1 MVQTF
6 RRTIRGVPRRRICGA
21 KSAEYR
27 GAESA
32 EYRGA
37 PRAGRALAAAVCAVI
52 ALAGCQRKGI
62 EELVSNELFSLSM
75 GKMEDQID
83 LFQFENAMVERVN
96 SVTMRD
102 GWFYVANGSAGKIM
116 VFSSYGDL
124 IFLLY
129 NPQTNPAP
137 TTLGPADSGTVQG
150 VSTRGFVS
158 YPFADIGH
166 VAVASDRMLYVE
178 DAVPEAKAVKDMERG
193 VTRSRSILRFD
204 RKGRQLGSLGEEGIG
219 GSPFPYVSALY
230 VTASDQLVVVCR
242 LPGSWEVF
250 WFSRE
255 GAPLYQV
262 EISSANLP
270 VKPQRGVTQA
280 LVSVLPD
287 LQSPLLYLVI
297 SSYKE
302 AGDARGATSASN
314 DAVSTRAYKLDLR
327 TQAYVPGAIEF
338 PTNPPHRTKSGLKT
352 IEIPSPPSDVLG
364 VSSGGY
370 FYLLAYTDTNLY
382 TLQIVDPAG
391 RVRAQRRVVIEDS
404 ELAFRDIHLSSTGII
419 YGLLADKS
427 KAHVSWWRSDLLLK
441 GE

>member
-1 MVQTF
+1 MPQKF
-6 RRTIRGVPRRRICGA
+6 RKRIRGVPRRSGPA
-21 KSAEYR
+21 L
-27 GAESA
+27 
-32 EYRGA
+32 
-37 PRAGRALAAAVCAVI
+37 LAAACCAAIV
-52 ALAGCQRKGI
+52 LAGCQRKGI
-62 EELVSNELFSLSM
+62 EELVSSELFSLSM

-83 LFQFENAMVERVN
+83 LFQFENAMVERAN
-96 SVTMRD
+96 SLTMRD

-137 TTLGPADSGTVQG
+137 TTLGPADVNASGAESAGYRGV
-150 VSTRGFVS
+150 VSTRGFVA
-158 YPFADIGH
+158 YPFSDIGH
-166 VAVASDRMLYVE
+166 IAVASDRTLYVE
-178 DAVPEAKAVKDMERG
+178 DAVPEAKAVKDTDRG
-193 VTRSRSILRFD
+193 VTRSRVILRFD

-230 VTASDQLVVVCR
+230 VTANDQLVVVCR
-242 LPGSWEVF
+242 LPRSWEVF
-250 WFSRE
+250 WYSRD

-262 EISSANLP
+262 EISNSNLP
-270 VKPQRGVTQA
+270 TRPERGVTQV

-287 LQSPLLYLVI
+287 LQSPLLYLII
-297 SSYKE
+297 SSYQD
-302 AGDARGATSASN
+302 AVDARSAAPASN
-314 DAVSTRAYKLDLR
+314 DAVTTQAYGLDLR
-327 TQAYVPGAIEF
+327 TQQYGPGSVEF
-338 PTNPPHRTKSGLKT
+338 PTNPPHRTKAGLKT

-364 VSSGGY
+364 VSTGGY

-382 TLQIVDPAG
+382 TLQIVDPSG

>member
-1 MVQTF
+1 MPQKF
-6 RRTIRGVPRRRICGA
+6 RKRIRGVPRRSGPA
-21 KSAEYR
+21 L
-27 GAESA
+27 
-32 EYRGA
+32 
-37 PRAGRALAAAVCAVI
+37 LAAGCCAAIV
-52 ALAGCQRKGI
+52 LAGCQRKGI
-62 EELVSNELFSLSM
+62 EELVSSELFSLSM

-83 LFQFENAMVERVN
+83 LFQFENAMVERAN
-96 SVTMRD
+96 SLTMRD

-137 TTLGPADSGTVQG
+137 TTLGPADVNASGAESAGYRGAESAGYRGV
-150 VSTRGFVS
+150 VSTRGFVA
-158 YPFADIGH
+158 YPFSDIGH
-166 VAVASDRMLYVE
+166 IAVASDRTLYVE
-178 DAVPEAKAVKDMERG
+178 DAVPEAKAVKDTDRG
-193 VTRSRSILRFD
+193 VTRSRVILRFD

-230 VTASDQLVVVCR
+230 VTANEQLVVVCR
-242 LPGSWEVF
+242 LPRSWEVF
-250 WFSRE
+250 WYSRD

-262 EISSANLP
+262 EISNSNLP
-270 VKPQRGVTQA
+270 TRPERGVTQV

-287 LQSPLLYLVI
+287 LQSPLLYLII
-297 SSYKE
+297 SSYQD
-302 AGDARGATSASN
+302 AVDARSAAPASN
-314 DAVSTRAYKLDLR
+314 DAVTTQAYELDLR
-327 TQAYVPGAIEF
+327 TQQYGPGSVQF
-338 PTNPPHRTKSGLKT
+338 PTNPPHRTKAGLKT

-364 VSSGGY
+364 VSTGGY

-382 TLQIVDPAG
+382 TLQIVDPSG

>member
-1 MVQTF
+1 MPQKF
-6 RRTIRGVPRRRICGA
+6 RKTRGVPRRVPPALLVAAC
-21 KSAEYR
+21 
-27 GAESA
+27 
-32 EYRGA
+32 
-37 PRAGRALAAAVCAVI
+37 LAAIVC
-52 ALAGCQRKGI
+52 AGCQRKGI
-62 EELVSNELFSLSM
+62 EELVNSELFSLSM

-83 LFQFENAMVERVN
+83 LFQFENAMVERSN

-129 NPQTNPAP
+129 NPQMNPAP
-137 TTLGPADSGTVQG
+137 TTLGPVDSGSTADTESAGYRGV
-150 VSTRGFVS
+150 VSTRGFVA
-158 YPFADIGH
+158 YPFTDVGH
-166 VAVASDRMLYVE
+166 VAVASDRTLYVE
-178 DAVPEAKAVKDMERG
+178 DAVPEAKAVKDTDRG
-193 VTRSRSILRFD
+193 VIRSRTILRFD

-219 GSPFPYVSALY
+219 GSPFPFVSALY
-230 VTASDQLVVVCR
+230 VTSNDQLVVVCR

-250 WFSRE
+250 WYSRD
-255 GAPLYQV
+255 GVPLYQV
-262 EISSANLP
+262 EITNGSLP
-270 VKPQRGVTQA
+270 AKPERGVTQV

-287 LQSPLLYLVI
+287 LQSPMLYLVI
-297 SSYKE
+297 SSYKD
-302 AGDARGATSASN
+302 AVDARSAAAASN
-314 DAVSTRAYKLDLR
+314 DAVTSRAYKLDLR
-327 TQAYVPGAIEF
+327 TQQYSQGFVEF

-352 IEIPSPPSDVLG
+352 IEIPSPPSDLLG

-382 TLQIVDPAG
+382 TLQIVDPSG

-404 ELAFRDIHLSSTGII
+404 ELTFRDIHLSSTGII
-419 YGLLADKS
+419 YGLLADKA

>member
-1 MVQTF
+1 MPQKF
-6 RRTIRGVPRRRICGA
+6 RNRIRGVPRRSGPA
-21 KSAEYR
+21 L
-27 GAESA
+27 
-32 EYRGA
+32 
-37 PRAGRALAAAVCAVI
+37 LAAACCAAIV
-52 ALAGCQRKGI
+52 LAGCQRKGI
-62 EELVSNELFSLSM
+62 EELVSSELFSLSM

-83 LFQFENAMVERVN
+83 LFQFENAMVERAN
-96 SVTMRD
+96 SLTMRD

-137 TTLGPADSGTVQG
+137 TTLGPADVNASGAESAGHGTESTGHSGV
-150 VSTRGFVS
+150 VSTRGFVA
-158 YPFADIGH
+158 YPFSDIGH
-166 VAVASDRMLYVE
+166 IAVASDRTLYVE
-178 DAVPEAKAVKDMERG
+178 DAVPEAKAVKDTDRG
-193 VTRSRSILRFD
+193 VTRSRVILRFD

-219 GSPFPYVSALY
+219 GSPFPYVYALY
-230 VTASDQLVVVCR
+230 VTANDQLVVVSR
-242 LPGSWEVF
+242 LPRSWEVF
-250 WFSRE
+250 WYSRD

-262 EISSANLP
+262 EISNGNLP
-270 VKPQRGVTQA
+270 AKPERGVTQA

-287 LQSPLLYLVI
+287 LQSPLLYLII
-297 SSYKE
+297 SSYQD
-302 AGDARGATSASN
+302 AVDARSAAPASN
-314 DAVSTRAYKLDLR
+314 DAVTTRAYKLDLR
-327 TQAYVPGAIEF
+327 TQQYDPGSVEF
-338 PTNPPHRTKSGLKT
+338 PTNPPHRTKAGLKT

-364 VSSGGY
+364 VSTGGY

-382 TLQIVDPAG
+382 TLQIVDPSG

>member
-1 MVQTF
+1 MPQIF
-6 RRTIRGVPRRRICGA
+6 RRTPVLVC
-21 KSAEYR
+21 
-27 GAESA
+27 
-32 EYRGA
+32 
-37 PRAGRALAAAVCAVI
+37 LAVLV
-52 ALAGCQRKGI
+52 LAGCQRKGI
-62 EELVSNELFSLSM
+62 EELVNSELFSLSM

-83 LFQFENAMVERVN
+83 LFQFENAMVERAN

-116 VFSSYGDL
+116 AFSSYGDL

-129 NPQTNPAP
+129 NAQMNPAP
-137 TTLGPADSGTVQG
+137 TTLGPMDSSSTAD
-150 VSTRGFVS
+150 VSTRGFVA

-166 VAVASDRMLYVE
+166 IAVASDRTLYVE
-178 DAVPEAKAVKDMERG
+178 DAVPEAKAVKDTDRG
-193 VTRSRSILRFD
+193 VIRSRAILRFD

-230 VTASDQLVVVCR
+230 VTSHDQLVVVCR

-250 WFSRE
+250 WYSRD
-255 GAPLYQV
+255 GVPLYQV
-262 EISSANLP
+262 EITNSNLP
-270 VKPQRGVTQA
+270 AKPERGVTQA

-297 SSYKE
+297 ASYKD
-302 AGDARGATSASN
+302 AVDARSAAAASN
-314 DAVSTRAYKLDLR
+314 DTVISRAYKLDLR
-327 TQAYVPGAIEF
+327 TQQYGQGFVEF
-338 PTNPPHRTKSGLKT
+338 PNNPPHRTKSGLKT

-382 TLQIVDPAG
+382 TLQIVDPSG

-404 ELAFRDIHLSSTGII
+404 ELTFRDIHLSSTGII

>member
-1 MVQTF
+1 MPQKF
-6 RRTIRGVPRRRICGA
+6 RTRIRGVPRRQIRGVPRRQWPRILFVLC
-21 KSAEYR
+21 
-27 GAESA
+27 
-32 EYRGA
+32 
-37 PRAGRALAAAVCAVI
+37 LAAL

-62 EELVSNELFSLSM
+62 EELVSTELFSLSM

-83 LFQFENAMVERVN
+83 LFQFENAVVERAN
-96 SVTMRD
+96 SIAMRD

-129 NPQTNPAP
+129 NSQMNPAP
-137 TTLGPADSGTVQG
+137 TTLGPAETDFSAEAT
-150 VSTRGFVS
+150 TRGFVA

-166 VAVASDRMLYVE
+166 VAVASDRTLYVE
-178 DAVPEAKAVKDMERG
+178 DAVADAKAIKDTDRG
-193 VTRSRSILRFD
+193 VIRSRVILRFD

-219 GSPFPYVSALY
+219 GSPFPFVSALY
-230 VTASDQLVVVCR
+230 VTSNDQLVVVCR
-242 LPGSWEVF
+242 LLHSWEVF
-250 WFSRE
+250 WYSRD

-262 EISSANLP
+262 EIPTNNLP
-270 VKPQRGVTQA
+270 ARPEPGITQA
-280 LVSVLPD
+280 LVTVLPD
-287 LQSPLLYLVI
+287 LQSPLLYVII
-297 SSYKE
+297 SSYTE
-302 AGDARGATSASN
+302 AVDTHAAAPSASS
-314 DAVSTRAYKLDLR
+314 DAVTTRAYKLDLR
-327 TQAYVPGAIEF
+327 TQQYAAASVEF
-338 PTNPPHRTKSGLKT
+338 PTNPPHRAKAGLKT
-352 IEIPSPPSDVLG
+352 IEIPSPPSDLLG
-364 VSSGGY
+364 VSGGGY

-427 KAHVSWWRSDLLLK
+427 KAHVNWWRSDLLLK

>member
-1 MVQTF
+1 MPQKF
-6 RRTIRGVPRRRICGA
+6 RKKIRGVPRGG
-21 KSAEYR
+21 SV
-27 GAESA
+27 
-32 EYRGA
+32 
-37 PRAGRALAAAVCAVI
+37 LAAACCAAVV
-52 ALAGCQRKGI
+52 LAGCQRKGI
-62 EELVSNELFSLSM
+62 EELVSSELFSLSM

-83 LFQFENAMVERVN
+83 LFQFENAMVERTN

-102 GWFYVANGSAGKIM
+102 GWFYIANGSAGKIM

-137 TTLGPADSGTVQG
+137 STLGPADAGVQQG
-150 VSTRGFVS
+150 VSTRGFVA
-158 YPFADIGH
+158 YPFVDIGH
-166 VAVASDRMLYVE
+166 IAVASDRTLYVE

-193 VTRSRSILRFD
+193 VTRSRAILRFD

-219 GSPFPYVSALY
+219 GSPFPFVSALY

-250 WFSRE
+250 WFSRD

-262 EISSANLP
+262 EISNGNLP
-270 VKPQRGVTQA
+270 ARPQRGVTQA

-287 LQSPLLYLVI
+287 LQSPLLYLII
-297 SSYKE
+297 SSYKD
-302 AGDARGATSASN
+302 AGDARSATPASN

-327 TQAYVPGAIEF
+327 TQAYSPGAVEF

-352 IEIPSPPSDVLG
+352 VEIPSPPSDVLG

-382 TLQIVDPAG
+382 TLQIVDPSG